1 LPPIS
6 IAQYRWPLAET
17 ALATAWP
24 HSPCTGLGLAS
35 HRNVLGNGSRRPT
48 TRHKTS
54 VIETI
59 AARHII
65 GVLLSKGVQ

>member
-1 LPPIS
+1 MRRRLH
-6 IAQYRWPLAET
+6 
-17 ALATAWP
+17 P

-35 HRNVLGNGSRRPT
+35 HRNILGNGSSGPAT
-48 TRHKTS
+48 LHETS

>member
-1 LPPIS
+1 VRRRLH
-6 IAQYRWPLAET
+6 
-17 ALATAWP
+17 P
-24 HSPCTGLGLAS
+24 HSPCTSLGLAS
-35 HRNVLGNGSRRPT
+35 HRNILGNGSRRPT